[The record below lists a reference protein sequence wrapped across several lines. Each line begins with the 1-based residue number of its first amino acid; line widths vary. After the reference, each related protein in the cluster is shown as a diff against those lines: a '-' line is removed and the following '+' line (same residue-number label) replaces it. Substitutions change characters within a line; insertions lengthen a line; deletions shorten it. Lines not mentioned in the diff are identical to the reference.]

1 MTDMAERELRSESS
15 EEIVEMQPLLPPP
28 SFHRFIIQSSEQ
40 PAPISSST
48 FVHFY
53 SLFMEDKVMVDI
65 KNLIQDSREGRLLP
79 TCCIYRVPLT
89 IRHLNEEAY
98 TPKVISIGPF
108 HYGDPRLQDMEE
120 HKQILFKAF
129 MQRAKTSLD
138 DLVGFVK
145 RFSAKS
151 SYILL

>member
-1 MTDMAERELRSESS
+1 MADMAGKELRSESS
-15 EEIVEMQPLLPPP
+15 EEIVETQRLLPLPLFTDSP
-28 SFHRFIIQSSEQ
+28 SNHLESEQ
-40 PAPISSST
+40 HAHISSST

-65 KNLIQDSREGRLLP
+65 KNLIQDSGDGRLLP

-129 MQRAKTSLD
+129 TQICKT
-138 DLVGFVK
+138 
-145 RFSAKS
+145 FSATGHPCS
-151 SYILL
+151 FV